1 MTDADPDFRY
11 WEDFP
16 EGEVLD
22 MGSHTF
28 TEEDIVAFAR
38 QFDPQPFHVDREAA
52 RRSFYGGLIA
62 SGWHTCS
69 VAMRLMVDKYVGK
82 SASLGSPGVDNV
94 RWLKPVRAG
103 DTISYRRTTLAV
115 RPSASK
121 PQVGVIQ
128 SRWEGYNQDGEK
140 VLSMEGWSLM
150 GRRPQK

>member
-1 MTDADPDFRY
+1 MAENDPDFRY

-16 EGEVLD
+16 EGEVLE

-28 TEEDIVAFAR
+28 TEDDIIAFAR
-38 QFDPQPFHVDREAA
+38 QFDPQPFHVDPEAA
-52 RRSFYGGLIA
+52 RRSFFGGLIA

-103 DTISYRRTTLAV
+103 DTISYRRITLAV

-121 PQVGVIQ
+121 PGIGVIQ
-128 SRWEGYNQDGEK
+128 SRWEGTNQHGEK
-140 VLSMEGWSLM
+140 VMSMEGWSRM
-150 GRRPQK
+150 RRRPA